1 MSAGAPWSVKGIDP
15 KAREIAKDLARRSG
29 MTLGEWLNQMI
40 IEGDADDAVVPFG
53 RKAAPPYKG
62 PDRRGRLRRLDDAYD
77 QEPAPAREHGRDL
90 GRDRGHGR
98 IAANHDE
105 DEQLARVSE
114 AIEHLSA
121 RLETAENRTT
131 LAIGGVDQAVAG
143 LLARLE
149 TNERD
154 SYATAERLEHVAE
167 DLRDNQGR
175 VLDRLREVEHEIQS
189 PRSVEAMRALEGAL
203 GKIAGQVLEADTR
216 NRIAVESTREDMFG
230 LARRVDQMEAQ
241 PAGPDPQMLV
251 DGVVARV
258 AERLEQAEARTSGA
272 IRTLESSLT
281 HLDDRLR
288 GAETRIDSDRE
299 TRFEKLAA
307 DLSQR
312 VEEARSELVR
322 RFDAAADGRF
332 DQVDRGIAELTTH
345 VQAAEQR
352 SAQAIERMGHEV
364 LRIAQNL
371 NRRMTGVERSSSTAV
386 ERVGGEMARVAHAV
400 EDRLRKT
407 DDQQVQALE
416 KLGGEIARIS
426 ERLSERIA
434 SSERK
439 NALSADDVG
448 ERIGRVADKLEAR
461 YERASTELGDRIR
474 QSEERTARLLAEAR
488 ETIDRSLTREVRP
501 TPPEPLVLREEP
513 APVREAAY
521 PAFPHEDSALFE
533 DRGHEDSGAESMFE
547 PAPAFAA
554 FAEPPA
560 PAPVYAP
567 EPVAA
572 APDPVFEDYF
582 EPPQTPQAHDTFSP
596 PPPAATG
603 FDEFSGY
610 TEFMSAQEMRAK
622 PAVSTREAIEAARAA
637 ARLGVRNSADNGG
650 ALFAAIRGK
659 TKLNERVEK
668 ESRREGSTV
677 KTALQAS
684 AVAMVLAAGAV
695 GSWVV
700 LGDQAHGRPGGLK
713 VLAGDLFNT
722 GDKATPL
729 AAVALTPGGQAN
741 AGDQGEAK
749 TLYQSAQSHIED
761 GAPQGVN
768 ELSRAANLGYAPA
781 QFYLASLYTNG
792 ASGVAKDPTEARRWT
807 ERAALGGDPR
817 AMFNLGM
824 FYYEGTGG
832 PKDETEG
839 ANWLKKS
846 AELGLVDGQYNL
858 ALLYERGLG
867 MKRDLATAYKWYLIA
882 GRAGDETSRSSA
894 ARLRPSLSDDD
905 RTTAE
910 HDAAAFTAPDQAA
923 EPDAAAAQ

>member
-15 KAREIAKDLARRSG
+15 KAREVAKDLARRSG

-40 IEGDADDAVVPFG
+40 MEGDGEDEGVVPFG
-53 RKAAPPYKG
+53 RKPAPPYKG
-62 PDRRGRLRRLDDAYD
+62 PDRRGRLRRLEDAY
-77 QEPAPAREHGRDL
+77 EARDHHHGRDL
-90 GRDRGHGR
+90 GRDRDRGR
-98 IAANHDE
+98 AANQDDE
-105 DEQLARVSE
+105 EEQLARVSA
-114 AIEHLSA
+114 AIEALST

-131 LAIGGVDQAVAG
+131 LAISGVDQAVSG

-154 SYATAERLEHVAE
+154 QYATAERLESVAE
-167 DLRDNQGR
+167 DLRDGQGR
-175 VLDRLREVEHEIQS
+175 VLDRLRELEHEAQS
-189 PRSVEAMRALEGAL
+189 PRTVEAMRALEGAL

-216 NRIAVESTREDMFG
+216 NRNAVEGAREDMFG
-230 LARRVDQMEAQ
+230 LARRIDQIEAQ
-241 PAGPDPQMLV
+241 PLGPDPQMLV

-272 IRTLESSLT
+272 IRTLESSLS
-281 HLDDRLR
+281 HLDERLR

-371 NRRMTGVERSSSTAV
+371 NRRMTGVERGSSAAV

-426 ERLSERIA
+426 ERLTERIA
-434 SSERK
+434 HSERK
-439 NALSADDVG
+439 SALTADDVG

-461 YERASTELGDRIR
+461 YERASSDLADRIR

-488 ETIDRSLTREVRP
+488 ETIDRSLTRDVRP
-501 TPPEPLVLREEP
+501 PAPEPLVLREELAP
-513 APVREAAY
+513 AREPAAQAF
-521 PAFPHEDSALFE
+521 PAFPHEDAGIFE
-533 DRGHEDSGAESMFE
+533 EPEAELTFE
-547 PAPAFAA
+547 AEPPFAA
-554 FAEPPA
+554 FPAPQPA

-567 EPVAA
+567 QPVAVA
-572 APDPVFEDYF
+572 ADPVFEDYF
-582 EPPQTPQAHDTFSP
+582 EPPQAPVQHDTFSP
-596 PPPAATG
+596 PPAGAG
-603 FDEFSGY
+603 FDEFSAD
-610 TEFMSAQEMRAK
+610 TEFMNPHEMRAAK

-637 ARLGVRNSADNGG
+637 ARLGVRNSADNSG

-659 TKLNERVEK
+659 GKLNERVEQQT
-668 ESRREGSTV
+668 RREGSTV
-677 KTALQAS
+677 KTALAAS
-684 AVAMVLAAGAV
+684 AVAMLLVSGGAATMILAN
-695 GSWVV
+695 
-700 LGDQAHGRPGGLK
+700 DQSHHGKAGGLK

-722 GDKATPL
+722 TDKDAPI
-729 AAVALTPGGQAN
+729 AAVALTPGAGAN
-741 AGDQGEAK
+741 TGDQSEARALYK
-749 TLYQSAQSHIED
+749 TAYQHIED
-761 GAPQGVN
+761 NAPQGVS

-781 QFYLASLYTNG
+781 QFYLATLYTTG
-792 ASGVAKDPTEARRWT
+792 QSGVAKDPTEARRWT
-807 ERAALGGDPR
+807 ERAALGGDAR

-839 ANWLKKS
+839 ANWMKKA
-846 AELGLVDGQYNL
+846 AELGQVDAQYNL
-858 ALLYERGLG
+858 AMLYEQGLG
-867 MKRDLATAYKWYLIA
+867 VKHDPVAAFKWYLIA
-882 GRAGDETSRSSA
+882 ARAGDETSRTSA
-894 ARLRPSLSDDD
+894 ARLRPTLSEDD
-905 RTTAE
+905 RTGAE
-910 HDAAAFTAPDQAA
+910 HDAAAFKAPAPVIA
-923 EPDAAAAQ
+923 EPDATPAQ